1 MVENIS
7 VEVFHEEAN
16 FVVLR
21 VPGRKYPGVLIQGDT
36 LGGLVSDL
44 HEALKNLEKDPA
56 EARDCLEGLYAEL
69 KSKLDDY
76 ARICRDS
83 GIR

>member
-21 VPGRKYPGVLIQGDT
+21 VPSRKYPGVLIQGDT

-44 HEALKNLEKDPA
+44 HEH
-56 EARDCLEGLYAEL
+56 
-69 KSKLDDY
+69 
-76 ARICRDS
+76 
-83 GIR
+83 